1 MRTTDFSWK
10 DSNLG
15 PQELSAVVNFTRPS
29 LSPNISQ
36 PRGFS
41 KGLKGL
47 FKRHRLVSAAS
58 KSRHP
63 PRRFKPTDL
72 ESVVMQN
79 GSKSTAKPKL
89 I

>member
-1 MRTTDFSWK
+1 MRATDFSWK

-29 LSPNISQ
+29 LSPNLSQ

-47 FKRHRLVSAAS
+47 FLTTQTCLSSLEESAS
-58 KSRHP
+58 SPEIQTHGP
-63 PRRFKPTDL
+63 
-72 ESVVMQN
+72 
-79 GSKSTAKPKL
+79 
-89 I
+89 